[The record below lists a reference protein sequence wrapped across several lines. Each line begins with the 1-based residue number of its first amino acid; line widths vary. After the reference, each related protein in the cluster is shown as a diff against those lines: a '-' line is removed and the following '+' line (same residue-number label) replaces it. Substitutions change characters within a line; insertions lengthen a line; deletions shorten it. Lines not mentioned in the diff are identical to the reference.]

1 MGLKVLL
8 YDIVL
13 RIYFG
18 IIWLISPFHNKA
30 KAFYNGRLH
39 SWKQLDALPKNKP
52 TIWFHCASLGE
63 FEQAK
68 PVIEQLKVNKPQCN
82 ILVSFFSPSGYEQA
96 HKHKQTDF
104 YFYLPKD
111 SKKNA
116 IKLLKIVKP
125 SAVVFVKY
133 DLWYHYI
140 HSIHKQQI
148 PLYLLSAKVHAGGRW
163 NAWSKQFTIHML
175 GKFSRIYCQDESSYN
190 LLSQS
195 NAKNLFEIGDTR
207 IDRVL
212 NIANQIYKNES
223 IEQFI
228 GNSRCLIVGSS
239 WEQEEEIIE
248 KALPYLIENKI
259 KIIVAPHDIN
269 RANEIAKRFN
279 NNSCILY
286 TEASTNN
293 SNLSDNFILILN
305 TIGTLS
311 KVYRYANFA
320 IVGGGFSNK
329 LHNIYEAAVYGIPVM
344 YGPNNRKYPE
354 AKTLV
359 LAEIGFEI
367 KNEQTLIE
375 VVNNIKM
382 SDIKQKSKLF
392 YAQNSGIVERIS
404 QVLEAD
410 LK

>member
-1 MGLKVLL
+1 MGLKVLI
-8 YDIVL
+8 YDIVIH
-13 RIYFG
+13 IYFG
-18 IIWLISPFHNKA
+18 IIWLLSPFHNKA
-30 KAFYNGRLH
+30 KAFCNGRLL
-39 SWKQLDALPKNKP
+39 SWKQLSAIPKNQP
-52 TIWFHCASLGE
+52 IIWFHCASLGE

-68 PVIEQLKVNKPQCN
+68 PVIEQLKINNPQCK
-82 ILVSFFSPSGYEQA
+82 ILVSFFSPSGYQQV

-111 SKKNA
+111 SKINA
-116 IKLLKIVKP
+116 NKLLKIVSPK
-125 SAVVFVKY
+125 AVVFVKY

-140 HSIHKQQI
+140 HAIHKHQI
-148 PLYLLSAKVHAGGRW
+148 PLYLLSAKVHKGGRW
-163 NAWSKQFTIHML
+163 NAWSKEFTIHIL
-175 GKFSRIYCQDESSYN
+175 KKFSRIYCQDESSFK
-190 LLSQS
+190 LLSMT

-212 NIANQIYKNES
+212 NIAKQIYKNET

-239 WEQEEEIIE
+239 WEHEEAIIE
-248 KALPYLIENKI
+248 KALPHLIEKNI
-259 KIIVAPHDIN
+259 KVIIAPHDIN
-269 RANEIAKRFN
+269 RANEIAKQYN
-279 NNSCILY
+279 NCILY
-286 TEASTNN
+286 TEANIKNT
-293 SNLSDNFILILN
+293 SNNFILILN
-305 TIGTLS
+305 TIGILS
-311 KVYRYANFA
+311 KVYRYGNYA
-320 IVGGGFSNK
+320 IIGGGFSNK

-344 YGPNNRKYPE
+344 YGPNNSKYPE

-359 LAEIGFEI
+359 NAEIGFEI

-382 SDIKQKSKLF
+382 GDIKQKSKLF

-404 QVLEAD
+404 HVLETD